1 MWNVP
6 KERVLHFGA
15 WQALIMGVTVRTSRR
30 ITVIVLLKTKKRVG
44 LRDEPLSIKS
54 LRRFHDAHCN
64 NNLSLKSLGMFLAE
78 RATIPVSSM
87 RLCNEMFSTSS
98 YHFHRFIDGIGR

>member
-15 WQALIMGVTVRTSRR
+15 WQALIMEVTVWTFRR

-54 LRRFHDAHCN
+54 LRHFHDAQRN
-64 NNLSLKSLGMFLAE
+64 NNISFKSLFLAE
-78 RATIPVSSM
+78 WEMISSM
-87 RLCNEMFSTSS
+87 CLCNEMYSTSS
-98 YHFHRFIDGIGR
+98 YHFHRFIDGIGHRC